1 MTAESR
7 PEANG
12 LHLVP
17 DPNDAKIPAEQP
29 HLRHPETRRGGRVW
43 SWAVLIAAFGVFA
56 FFGSVPTHA
65 YIRNSANRVVPSI
78 RDVGVREVWQLQA
91 DNLPDVGAGF
101 LPIAVFYAAILLF
114 VLGSAGAVW
123 FALAP
128 NPAWADQPAADGSVG
143 SREGG
148 ANAPGT

>member
-7 PEANG
+7 PEANR

-17 DPNDAKIPAEQP
+17 DPNDAESPAEQLDP
-29 HLRHPETRRGGRVW
+29 QNRETRRGSRVW
-43 SWAVLIAAFGVFA
+43 WWAVLIAAFGVFA

-114 VLGSAGAVW
+114 VLGSAGAIW

-128 NPAWADQPAADGSVG
+128 NPAWAEQS
-143 SREGG
+143 S
-148 ANAPGT
+148 ANASVVSPEGRANVPGT